1 MIGCAV
7 FVVLDLEGFDGHEF
21 GRVFPGGVIRHSVVV
36 LAGSVELIDGM
47 VMPVF
52 DSKVDQNLR

>member
-1 MIGCAV
+1 MIRCTV
-7 FVVLDLEGFDGHEF
+7 FVVLDLVGFGGHDY
-21 GRVFPGGVIRHSVVV
+21 GRVLPGEVICHGVVV

-52 DSKVDQNLR
+52 DSKVGQNLR

>member
-7 FVVLDLEGFDGHEF
+7 FVVLDLEGLGGHEF
-21 GRVFPGGVIRHSVVV
+21 GCVFSGGVICRGVVV

-47 VMPVF
+47 FMPVF
-52 DSKVDQNLR
+52 DSKVGQNLR